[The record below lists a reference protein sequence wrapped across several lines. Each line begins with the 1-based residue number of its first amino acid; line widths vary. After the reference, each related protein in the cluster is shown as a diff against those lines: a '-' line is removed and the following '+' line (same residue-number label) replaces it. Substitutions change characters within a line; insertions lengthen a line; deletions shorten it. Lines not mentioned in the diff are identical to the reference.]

1 MMFNL
6 IVSPTEYKQMQMD
19 NTLIVIY
26 SRGCLVV
33 VICCSG
39 VEASEKLAAAVP
51 VSSQTWSTC
60 IMIIASLCDLII
72 ALFQIAISV

>member
-1 MMFNL
+1 MIFNL

-19 NTLIVIY
+19 YTLIVIY

-39 VEASEKLAAAVP
+39 VEALEKLAVP
-51 VSSQTWSTC
+51 VSSQTWSTF